1 MGFDKIKIGLKNT
14 NKNFKHT
21 FSNYSV
27 VSRWQICNVI
37 ASDSCN
43 LPGLVESPQGVSTF
57 FTAILAHRTKL
68 ILSFWKCLFVH
79 CFTHLWHIL
88 RAHQHTPPTHHTS
101 CRCFVRTV
109 TVELRARLTY
119 ERLTWKI
126 TTTTLPSGQY
136 TQLKKKQKTGLG
148 CYCCS

>member
-68 ILSFWKCLFVH
+68 ILSF
-79 CFTHLWHIL
+79 
-88 RAHQHTPPTHHTS
+88 
-101 CRCFVRTV
+101 
-109 TVELRARLTY
+109 
-119 ERLTWKI
+119 
-126 TTTTLPSGQY
+126 
-136 TQLKKKQKTGLG
+136 
-148 CYCCS
+148 